1 MTFKTKKTSLASV
14 IFMFIFISLIAGGGF
29 VFFSPMF
36 EKNKPTIDIQN
47 NIFWNLHS
55 KLSIKL
61 SDDSGIKFYKIIFKD
76 GNKEIVLA
84 QEILPIPSK
93 QLDLQIDPPKLD
105 MFYKK
110 DKAIIQVQVVDNSK
124 WNYMNGN
131 IAIKNINVKIDKK
144 KPTANIVNN
153 SRYIQRGGSAI
164 VVVQVKDKNL
174 KEAYISFNNKIK
186 FKLTPYLKESYFV
199 ALIAW
204 PIDIKK
210 FKRVN
215 LVAIDKANNQTVT
228 KVPLY
233 IQNARLKK
241 DNIKLSENFIKNVST
256 NVLEQSNMQVPQ
268 TLEEIF
274 IYSNKELRAK
284 NLKTIKEVGD
294 KAIDTTSI
302 IDSFN
307 IKRFRRLRGS
317 KTVASYGERRSYY
330 LDGKKINEAWHLGID
345 MASIK
350 HAPIKISNDGVVVYK
365 NYLGLYGNAIIVKHS
380 LGLCSLYAHTSTQN
394 VELGD
399 SVTAGQKIANTGSTG
414 GVFGDHLHFGIIVQG
429 YEVNPLEWMDSH
441 WIKGRITKVLK
452 NAKKQILSK

>member
-1 MTFKTKKTSLASV
+1 LTFKTKKTSLASV

-131 IAIKNINVKIDKK
+131 VAIKNINVKIDKK

-394 VELGD
+394 VELGE

>member
-131 IAIKNINVKIDKK
+131 VAIKNINVKIDKK

>member
-131 IAIKNINVKIDKK
+131 VAIKNINVKIDKK

-241 DNIKLSENFIKNVST
+241 DNIKLSENFIKNVSA

>member
-1 MTFKTKKTSLASV
+1 LTFKTKKTSLASV

>member
-1 MTFKTKKTSLASV
+1 MTFKTKKTSLGSV
-14 IFMFIFISLIAGGGF
+14 IFIFISILLIAGGGF

-36 EKNKPTIDIQN
+36 EKNKPIIDIQD
-47 NIFWNLHS
+47 NIYWNLRS
-55 KLSIKL
+55 KLSVNL
-61 SDDSGIKFYKIIFKD
+61 SDDTGIKFYKIIYKD
-76 GNKEIVLA
+76 GAKQIVLA
-84 QEILPIPSK
+84 QEILPIPTK
-93 QLDLQIDPPKLD
+93 QLNLQIDPPKLD

-110 DKAIIQVQVVDNSK
+110 DKAKIEIQVVDDSK

-131 IAIKNINVKIDKK
+131 VAIREVSINIDKK

-174 KEAYISFNNKIK
+174 KEAYISFNEKVK

-215 LVAIDKANNQTVT
+215 LVATDKAGNQTVT

-241 DNIKLSENFIKNVST
+241 DNIKLSENFIKNVSA
-256 NVLEQSNMQVPQ
+256 NVLEQSNMEVPQ
-268 TLEEIF
+268 DLKEIF
-274 IYSNKELRAK
+274 IYSNKDLRAK
-284 NLKTIKEVGD
+284 NLKTIKEIGD
-294 KAIDTTSI
+294 KAIDTTSLV
-302 IDSFN
+302 DSFN

-317 KTVASYGERRSYY
+317 KTVASYGERRSYF
-330 LDGKKINEAWHLGID
+330 LNGKKINEAWHLGID

-350 HAPIKISNDGVVVYK
+350 HAPIKVSNDGVVVYK
-365 NYLGLYGNAIIVKHS
+365 DYLGLYGNTIIIKHD

-399 SVTAGQKIANTGSTG
+399 NVTAGEKIANTGSTG